1 MRKLTIT
8 FLTIVFCLTSSV
20 VLSETV
26 TPTDLVKRNGIYY
39 KKFTDKP
46 YSGYAKGKSKYGFF
60 EEGSVNNGKQEGV
73 WEYYWANGLLGEKGT
88 YKDGKQDGIWKS
100 YDENGQLA
108 VKGTYKNDKLHGV
121 MIKYHKNG
129 QLYQK
134 GTFKNDK
141 RDGVWET
148 FYKNGQLQ
156 SRITWKNGNYIKSEQ
171 FSGTLPQRNKL
182 MN

>member
-39 KKFTDKP
+39 KKLTDKP
-46 YSGYAKGKSKYGFF
+46 YSGYVEGKSKYGFYEKGTF
-60 EEGSVNNGKQEGV
+60 NDGKQEGI
-73 WEYYWANGLLGEKGT
+73 WKYYWTNGLLGEKGT
-88 YKDGKQDGIWKS
+88 YKDGKQEGIWKS

-108 VKGTYKNDKLHGV
+108 VKGTYKNHKLHGI
-121 MIKYHKNG
+121 MIRYHKNG
-129 QLYQK
+129 HLYQK
-134 GTFKNDK
+134 GIFKNDK

-148 FYKNGQLQ
+148 FYENGQLK
-156 SRITWKNGNYIKSEQ
+156 SKIIWKNGKYIKEEK
-171 FSGTLPQRNKL
+171 F
-182 MN
+182 

>member
-1 MRKLTIT
+1 MEQVINTHSTKVRLPNFTKICQSFCMRKLTIT

-39 KKFTDKP
+39 KKLTDKP

-60 EEGSVNNGKQEGV
+60 EEGSFNNGKQEGI
-73 WEYYWANGLLGEKGT
+73 WKYYWANDLLGEKGT
-88 YKDGKQDGIWKS
+88 YKDGKQEGIWKS

-141 RDGVWET
+141 RDGVWDT
-148 FYKNGQLQ
+148 FY
-156 SRITWKNGNYIKSEQ
+156 
-171 FSGTLPQRNKL
+171 
-182 MN
+182 